1 MDGQPHLLL
10 EREPSRS
17 GLRAEAGPLLP
28 IPLIMR
34 EWKVSVMMI
43 LKNFEGGK
51 KHPLT

>member
-28 IPLIMR
+28 TPLIVG
-34 EWKVSVMMI
+34 EWKVSVI
-43 LKNFEGGK
+43 LKNVV
-51 KHPLT
+51 